1 MIYENL
7 SLHDLKTHAKLLSKK
22 LSLPLGHAQEI
33 VAFRYK
39 CDNWSQLKNCFS
51 DENFSF
57 SAMQFDVMSLTD
69 KQSVIDFL
77 APYISA
83 LNKSKNISL
92 QFKDSLLCKVVEN
105 RWSGIQAST
114 LSSIPEEEFP
124 FGNLSESLGWHTTE
138 SLEEHINFYDDSI
151 CIYLQKEGYSNL
163 WLNSDFYFQNIYGR
177 NLKKGNRVYFDIGE
191 WDLTLVNP
199 ASIFEKGT
207 KAYSYAIFERP
218 WFINAHINYLK
229 LLSKQFRSLGIQ
241 VTFRI
246 QHIKNANLWDCYKE
260 KKSYQY
266 YTPTLFKIIER
277 LIGEGGMFVFDTNEN
292 GTEYYHGLQISFD
305 NVPFIKDTCK

>member
-7 SLHDLKTHAKLLSKK
+7 SLHDVKIHAKLLSKK

-51 DENFSF
+51 NDNFVF
-57 SAMQFDVMSLTD
+57 LAKRFDVMSLTD

-77 APYISA
+77 TPHIGA
-83 LNKSKNISL
+83 LKKSKNISL

-105 RWSGIQAST
+105 RWSAIQAST

-124 FGNLSESLGWHTTE
+124 FGNLSESLTFHITE
-138 SLEEHINFYDDSI
+138 NLEEHINFYDDSI
-151 CIYLQKEGYSNL
+151 CIYLQKDGYSNL

-177 NLKKGNRVYFDIGE
+177 NFKKENRVYFDIGE
-191 WDLTLVNP
+191 WDHTVINP
-199 ASIFEKGT
+199 ASTLEKGT
-207 KAYSYAIFERP
+207 QEYSYAVFERP
-218 WFINAHINYLK
+218 WFISAHINYLK
-229 LLSKQFRSLGIQ
+229 LLSKQFLSLGVQ

-246 QHIKNANLWDCYKE
+246 QHIKNANLWACYTE
-260 KKSYQY
+260 KKSYQHY
-266 YTPTLFKIIER
+266 AEGLLKMIDRLIIE
-277 LIGEGGMFVFDTNEN
+277 GGVFVFDIDEN
-292 GTEYYHGLQISFD
+292 GKKYHHGLQVSFD
-305 NVPFIKDTCK
+305 CAPFAKEVCK